1 MVRSRKQS
9 RRMPARRKFKIARK
23 VREHNRKMRKEAKAK
38 GKSKGGL
45 NIDVFFSIKAKCTE
59 FVLPSCNI
67 GLKKDPGIPNLF
79 PFKEQLLKQME
90 ERKQRSADERERQ
103 KLHRNKV
110 EKQKRR
116 SLQGLKNDALK
127 RTKEFEKK
135 VRRGYISFF
144 LDI

>member
-1 MVRSRKQS
+1 
-9 RRMPARRKFKIARK
+9 
-23 VREHNRKMRKEAKAK
+23 
-38 GKSKGGL
+38 
-45 NIDVFFSIKAKCTE
+45 
-59 FVLPSCNI
+59 
-67 GLKKDPGIPNLF
+67 
-79 PFKEQLLKQME
+79 ME

-103 KLHRNKV
+103 KLHRNQA